1 MMFGFQ
7 DIRGYDSIIPR
18 QYVEYMGWIEPQD
31 ELLYNRIAPLS
42 ELQSLESPLLHLLGV
57 KYVIATQAI
66 DRPGYKLVYDGEVK
80 VYENANAMPRAFA
93 LPESAAVIVPG
104 AQVGDALQLY
114 DPREHVVLE
123 EEQGYAPIGA
133 AQASLY
139 SPVAVERYSGSEVFL
154 KAALTQRSWVV
165 LADSYFPGW
174 KAYGRAE
181 GEEDERE
188 LTIYRADGNF
198 RAVLLEAGTHTIRFK
213 YTPMAFKL
221 GLYASF
227 ITVMTLLLLGVFA
240 LWRRFYRADAGG
252 SAVKRVA
259 RNSLVL
265 MGMSLVNRFIDL
277 VFAMLMLRILTPVGA
292 GRFQTAVNLIGYF
305 EILVLFGL
313 GTLLTREAAKKP
325 EEQRRYLGNTLT
337 LRLLLWAVSMPI
349 LAGIL
354 FVSARYG
361 NMAAETVWAVLLFSV
376 GMIFSS
382 FAEAIS
388 SVFYANEQ
396 MEYPAAISSVTTIL
410 RVMLGALAL
419 LVGWGVVGLA
429 GVSAVAN
436 IITLA
441 IMAALAARFY
451 FHPRMELE
459 PAFGRKL
466 LFTSYP
472 LMINHLLAT
481 IFFRIDIQF
490 LQHYRG
496 DAEVG
501 YYSAAHRWIDAL
513 QIIPSYFTLAIFPL
527 MSRYAESARDSL
539 VRAYIL
545 SLRVLLIFI
554 LPVTV
559 ITLFISRELIALL
572 GGASYLPQSMI
583 ALQLLILS
591 RPFGFINGVTQYV
604 LISIDQQRFL
614 TKAFLIGMTF
624 NVVANFLFVP
634 KYGYQAAAA
643 IMIFSEIALLLP
655 FYYAIRK
662 HLTRVPWV
670 GITWQPLVAS
680 LVCGGI
686 LWVVRPLSLLL
697 ALGLAIVA
705 YPVALWL
712 LGGFRGQDLDVMWNA
727 IPLGRV
733 RGFLRRKS
741 FTAESAETTEEK
753 K

>member
-1 MMFGFQ
+1 
-7 DIRGYDSIIPR
+7 
-18 QYVEYMGWIEPQD
+18 
-31 ELLYNRIAPLS
+31 
-42 ELQSLESPLLHLLGV
+42 
-57 KYVIATQAI
+57 
-66 DRPGYKLVYDGEVK
+66 
-80 VYENANAMPRAFA
+80 MPRAFA
-93 LPESAAVIVPG
+93 LPESSAVVVPG
-104 AQVGDALQLY
+104 AQVGDALKQY
-114 DPREHVVLE
+114 DPREYVVLE
-123 EEQGYAPIGA
+123 AEQGYAPAGA
-133 AQASLY
+133 AQASY
-139 SPVAVERYSGSEVFL
+139 YAPVAVERYSGNEVFVQATL
-154 KAALTQRSWVV
+154 PQRSWVV

-174 KAYGRAE
+174 KAYSRAE
-181 GEEDERE
+181 GDEDERE
-188 LTIYRADGNF
+188 LTIYHADGNF
-198 RAVLLEAGTHTIRFK
+198 RAVLLDAGTYTIRFK
-213 YTPMAFKL
+213 YAPMSFKL
-221 GLYASF
+221 GLYTSF
-227 ITVMTLLLLGVFA
+227 LAAMTLVLLGVFA
-240 LWRRFYRADAGG
+240 LWRRFYRADTGG

-259 RNSLVL
+259 KNSLVL
-265 MGMSLVNRFIDL
+265 MGMSLLNRFMDL
-277 VFAMLMLRILTPVGA
+277 VFAMLMLRILAPVGA

-361 NMAAETVWAVLLFSV
+361 NMATETVWAVLLFSV
-376 GMIFSS
+376 GMVFSS

-429 GVSAVAN
+429 GVSAVVN
-436 IITLA
+436 LVTLG
-441 IMAALAARFY
+441 IMAALATRFY
-451 FHPRMELE
+451 FRPRMELE

-481 IFFRIDIQF
+481 VFFRIDIQF

-545 SLRVLLIFI
+545 SLRLLLIFI

-559 ITLFISRELIALL
+559 ITLFISRELISLL

-591 RPFGFINGVTQYV
+591 RPFGFINAVTQYV

-624 NVVANFLFVP
+624 NVVANFVFVP

-670 GITWQPLVAS
+670 GITWQPMLAS
-680 LVCGGI
+680 LACGAI
-686 LWVVRPLSLLL
+686 LWAARPVSLLL
-697 ALGLAIVA
+697 GLALALIA
-705 YPVALWL
+705 YPLALWL
-712 LGGFRGQDLDVMWNA
+712 LGGFRGEDLDVVWKA
-727 IPLGRV
+727 IPLGR
-733 RGFLRRKS
+733 LRRRA
-741 FTAESAETTEEK
+741 FTAEIAETAEEK